1 MSIEMMVCGFFFWFI
16 IITNLL
22 SERFGYKTMGELGSE
37 VKLQRISGDLRK
49 FKIGVI
55 FILIEHSSII
65 ALAVMMFITFS
76 PFNLILGIIWTST
89 RIIEGIIQIY
99 DKKNYWGLL
108 SIARNYPG
116 ANATE
121 KNALIESG
129 GSILK
134 TKSSIFAYAQIFF
147 SIGTLAYSILFV
159 IYIIDLLWIGWL
171 GIVASSLYGIGNG
184 IHFIKPDFKI
194 LWSLGGLLILIYEI
208 ILGGWFLFFM

>member
-1 MSIEMMVCGFFFWFI
+1 MMVCGFFFWFI